1 MYKNFED
8 AHGSKKNFYSKA
20 KNDQQHHAGSTNRRG
35 EWSTRNKT
43 RKTKNKKK
51 KKNKDHKDQRTRKE
65 EKEQTI
71 IPGITKRGGRR
82 RKKKKKR
89 EGRGEWHKRGRKKN
103 PEIKKRKTDL

>member
-1 MYKNFED
+1 M
-8 AHGSKKNFYSKA
+8 HMIQKKTFTQKLKMINNIMRVA
-20 KNDQQHHAGSTNRRG
+20 PTEEGNDQQ
-35 EWSTRNKT
+35 EIKPEKPKT
-43 RKTKNKKK
+43 RSK
-51 KKNKDHKDQRTRKE
+51 KKNRDHKDQRTRKE

-71 IPGITKRGGRR
+71 ILGIAKRGGRR